1 MADGTGVFGW
11 IGVVVRRWPW
21 AVVGFWIALTAVLSM
36 TFPSLTEMAAKRPV
50 PILPPDAPV
59 LQTTKQ
65 ISEAYHQNGS
75 ENENVLL
82 VVLTDDNG
90 LNPSDLTTYRTLA
103 ENLRPDTRDIVLLQD
118 FVRTP
123 ALRDAMTSKDHKAW
137 YLPMV
142 LSGGVGTPELHEG
155 FGRVADIVK
164 KSVAGTT
171 LTAHLTGPAA
181 TGDDLMYIGIRDM
194 HVIET
199 AVVVMVLV
207 ILFVIYRNLLT
218 MMLPLMTIGLS
229 VGVAQALV
237 SGVAQLGLGVSTQT
251 ITLMTTMMF
260 GAGIDYAVF
269 LISRYHDYLR
279 QGLDS
284 DDAVE
289 RALTSIGKV
298 IAGSAAT
305 VAVTF
310 LGMIFT
316 KLGAFRNV
324 GPALAISIAVALFAA
339 VTFLPALMVLAG
351 RRNWIKPRRDL
362 TGHFWRVTGIRI
374 VRKPIIHLAGSLTV
388 LLILAV
394 CGMFARFNYDDSKTL
409 PDSVESSVG
418 YSTLAEHFPLNAT
431 IPEYL
436 VVHSS
441 EDLRKRPALVELK
454 QMEQRVS
461 QLPDIAAIHPAP
473 VPSAKSNDKKSAASG
488 ELLPRHD
495 KGSSSGNKDLEGAEG
510 FPNVAA
516 LLYSVSAS
524 GNVDLTPDL
533 SSLDLPPG
541 VTLPTAP
548 PEKKKE
554 VDDTNTFVNT
564 VRGLG
569 FAMSVDIA
577 EIANTVGS
585 APVTVLD
592 VVATANRD
600 GGALKKMSEFAEQLS
615 SFPDEPS
622 IEAASREVRRIVENA
637 RTEIRSLSNDP
648 PSAKDAAAPPPKDP
662 HNYADAIQQM
672 IDEVKALIK
681 DTSQTG
687 GGLNSALTAFIS
699 PDGHTARY
707 LVQTKLNPFATE
719 AFSQIREITDAA
731 RGPHPRALMKE
742 ASISASGVTAML
754 RDTRAYYGDDINLII
769 VMTILIVFLIL
780 VAILR
785 AVVAPL
791 YLIASVVL
799 SYLSALGLGVIV
811 FQFMLGQPL
820 TWSIPG
826 LTFIVLVAMGA
837 DYNLLLISR
846 LREESPHGIRSGVI
860 QTVRSTGG
868 VITAAGVIF
877 AASMFGMLFASISTL
892 VQCGFIIGTGL
903 LLDTFLVRTITVPA
917 IAVLV
922 GKWNWWPSKP
932 PPPAARERPI
942 PLSQADAQPAV
953 EVETKAET
961 EPEPAPVVD
970 AAPESDAA
978 PETDAEPTPENG
990 SEPEADLGPTLVAH
1004 AVPTPEAHLV
1014 PTPEVHAVPTPEV
1027 GAESLTGP
1035 ENGMP
1040 VHIEDD
1046 PDTDA
1051 IRMSTEV
1058 VDESDPD
1065 TVVLRW

>member
-1 MADGTGVFGW
+1 MFGW

-21 AVVGFWIALTAVLSM
+21 AVIGFWVALAAVLSL
-36 TFPSLTEMAAKRPV
+36 TIPPLTEMASKRPV
-50 PILPPDAPV
+50 PILPADAPV
-59 LQTTKQ
+59 LETTRQ
-65 ISEAYHQNGS
+65 ISEAFHQSGS

-90 LNPSDLTTYRTLA
+90 LNPSDLTTYRKVA
-103 ENLRPDTRDIVLLQD
+103 DDLRPDTRDIEMLQD
-118 FVRTP
+118 FIRTP

-142 LSGGVGTPELHEG
+142 LSGGVGTPKLHEG
-155 FGRVADIVK
+155 FGRVANIVK
-164 KSVAGTT
+164 EAVAGST
-171 LTAHLTGPAA
+171 LTANLTGPAA
-181 TGDDLMYIGIRDM
+181 SGDDLMYVGIRDM

-199 AVVVMVLV
+199 AVVVMVLI
-207 ILFVIYRNLLT
+207 ILFVIYRNFAT
-218 MMLPLMTIGLS
+218 MMLPLITIGVS
-229 VGVAQALV
+229 VGVAQ
-237 SGVAQLGLGVSTQT
+237 SIVAGIAELGLGVSSQT
-251 ITLMTTMMF
+251 ITLMTTMMA

-279 QGLDS
+279 QGMNS
-284 DDAVE
+284 DEAVAK
-289 RALTSIGKV
+289 ALTSIGKV

-305 VAVTF
+305 VSITF
-310 LGMIFT
+310 LGMVFT
-316 KLGAFRNV
+316 HLGAFRNV
-324 GPALAISIAVALFAA
+324 GPALACSIAVALCAA
-339 VTFLPALMVLAG
+339 VTFLPALMVLTG
-351 RRNWIKPRRDL
+351 RRGWIKPRRDL
-362 TGHFWRVTGIRI
+362 TSRFWRLSGTRI
-374 VRKPIIHLAGSLTV
+374 VRKPVIHLAGSMTV
-388 LLILAV
+388 LLILAG
-394 CGMFARFNYDDSKTL
+394 CAMFARFNYDDSKTL
-409 PDSVESSVG
+409 PKSVESSVG
-418 YSTLAEHFPLNAT
+418 YSTLAQHFPLNAT

-436 VVHSS
+436 VVHSDQ
-441 EDLRKRPALVELK
+441 DLRTPPALVDLK
-454 QMEQRVS
+454 QMEQRVG
-461 QLPDIAAIHPAP
+461 QLPDIAAIRPAP
-473 VPSAKSNDKKSAASG
+473 VPSAKSNDLKSSADG
-488 ELLPRHD
+488 EAGADDD
-495 KGSSSGNKDLEGAEG
+495 KGGESSNKDGEGAEG

-516 LLYSVSAS
+516 LLYSVSSS

-533 SSLDLPPG
+533 SSLNLPPG
-541 VTLPTAP
+541 MTLPTAP
-548 PEKKKE
+548 PAQEKE
-554 VDDTNTFVNT
+554 VDDTGTFVNT

-577 EIANTVGS
+577 EIANTVNA

-637 RTEIRSLSNDP
+637 RTELRTLSNDGP
-648 PSAKDAAAPPPKDP
+648 PARDRAVVPPKDP
-662 HNYADAIQQM
+662 HTYADAIQQM

-719 AFSQIREITDAA
+719 AMNQIRQITDAA
-731 RGPHPRALMKE
+731 RGPQPRPLMKE

-754 RDTRAYYGDDINLII
+754 RDTRAYYGQDINLII

-799 SYLSALGLGVIV
+799 SYLSALGVGVIV
-811 FQFMLGQPL
+811 FQFILGQSL

-860 QTVRSTGG
+860 HTVSSTGG

-892 VQCGFIIGTGL
+892 VQAGFIIGTGL

-932 PPPAARERPI
+932 PPPAPRRRTERPAT
-942 PLSQADAQPAV
+942 PVS
-953 EVETKAET
+953 
-961 EPEPAPVVD
+961 EPAPEVPNGTVEGPGD
-970 AAPESDAA
+970 SQHGRHASTESD
-978 PETDAEPTPENG
+978 T
-990 SEPEADLGPTLVAH
+990 VA
-1004 AVPTPEAHLV
+1004 VR
-1014 PTPEVHAVPTPEV
+1014 
-1027 GAESLTGP
+1027 S
-1035 ENGMP
+1035 
-1040 VHIEDD
+1040 
-1046 PDTDA
+1046 
-1051 IRMSTEV
+1051 
-1058 VDESDPD
+1058 
-1065 TVVLRW
+1065 

>member
-1 MADGTGVFGW
+1 VADGRGVFGW
-11 IGVVVRRWPW
+11 IGVCVRRWPW
-21 AVVGFWIALTAVLSM
+21 AVIGFWVALAAVLSV
-36 TFPSLTEMAAKRPV
+36 TFPPLTEMAAKRPV
-50 PILPPDAPV
+50 PILPSDAPV

-65 ISEAYHQNGS
+65 ISEAYHQSGS

-90 LNPSDLTTYRTLA
+90 LNPSDLTTYRTVA
-103 ENLRPDTRDIVLLQD
+103 DNLRPDTRDIVLLQD

-123 ALRDAMTSKDHKAW
+123 ALREAMTSKDHKAW

-142 LSGGVGTPELHEG
+142 LSGGVGTPELHGG

-164 KSVAGTT
+164 KSVAGST

-181 TGDDLMYIGIRDM
+181 TGDDLMYIGVRDM

-207 ILFVIYRNLLT
+207 ILFVIYRNFVT
-218 MMLPLMTIGLS
+218 MMLPLVTIGVS
-229 VGVAQALV
+229 VGVAQSIV
-237 SGVAQLGLGVSTQT
+237 SGVAELGLGVSNQT
-251 ITLMTTMMF
+251 ITLLTTMMA

-279 QGLDS
+279 QGMSS
-284 DDAVE
+284 DDAVAK
-289 RALTSIGKV
+289 ALTSIGKV

-305 VAVTF
+305 VSITF
-310 LGMIFT
+310 LGMVFT
-316 KLGAFRNV
+316 QLGAFKNV
-324 GPALAISIAVALFAA
+324 GPALAIAIAVALFAA
-339 VTFLPALMVLAG
+339 VTFLPALMVLTG
-351 RRNWIKPRRDL
+351 RRGWIKPGRDR
-362 TGHFWRVTGIRI
+362 TTRFWRVVGTRI
-374 VRKPIIHLAGSLTV
+374 VRKPVIHLAASLTV
-388 LLILAV
+388 LLILAA
-394 CGMFARFNYDDSKTL
+394 CSMFTNFNYDDSKTL
-409 PDSVESSVG
+409 PKDVESSVG
-418 YSTLAEHFPLNAT
+418 YDILAQHFPLNAT

-436 VVHSS
+436 VVHSDQ
-441 EDLRKRPALVELK
+441 DLRTPPALVDLK
-454 QMEQRVS
+454 QMEQRVG
-461 QLPDIAAIHPAP
+461 QLPDIAAIRQAP
-473 VPSAKSNDKKSAASG
+473 VPTAKSDKKSTADG

-495 KGSSSGNKDLEGAEG
+495 KGSESGNKDLEGAEG
-510 FPNVAA
+510 FPNVAS
-516 LLYSVSAS
+516 LLYSVSSS

-533 SSLDLPPG
+533 SSLNLPPG

-548 PEKKKE
+548 AAPKKE
-554 VDDTNTFVNT
+554 ADDTGTFVST
-564 VRGLG
+564 IRGLG
-569 FAMSVDIA
+569 FAMSVDVA
-577 EIANTVGS
+577 EIANTVNA

-592 VVATANRD
+592 VVATADRA

-622 IEAASREVRRIVENA
+622 IEAASHEFRRIVENA
-637 RTEIRSLSNDP
+637 RNDLRTLGNDGP
-648 PSAKDAAAPPPKDP
+648 PEKDRAVVPPTDP
-662 HNYADAIQQM
+662 HTYADAIQQM
-672 IDEVKALIK
+672 IDEIKALIK

-707 LVQTKLNPFATE
+707 LVQTELNPFATE
-719 AFSQIREITDAA
+719 AMNQIRGITDAA
-731 RGPHPRALMKE
+731 RGPHPRTLMKE

-799 SYLSALGLGVIV
+799 SYLSALGVGVIV
-811 FQFMLGQPL
+811 FQFIFGQPL

-860 QTVRSTGG
+860 HTVSSTGG

-932 PPPAARERPI
+932 PPPAPRRRAEP
-942 PLSQADAQPAV
+942 PAPPV
-953 EVETKAET
+953 S
-961 EPEPAPVVD
+961 EPAPDV
-970 AAPESDAA
+970 S
-978 PETDAEPTPENG
+978 NG
-990 SEPEADLGPTLVAH
+990 SA
-1004 AVPTPEAHLV
+1004 
-1014 PTPEVHAVPTPEV
+1014 
-1027 GAESLTGP
+1027 
-1035 ENGMP
+1035 
-1040 VHIEDD
+1040 DD
-1046 PDTDA
+1046 PVA
-1051 IRMSTEV
+1051 SQNGRHIS
-1058 VDESDPD
+1058 SDPD
-1065 TVVLRW
+1065 TVAIRS

>member
-1 MADGTGVFGW
+1 M
-11 IGVVVRRWPW
+11 VVLRWPW
-21 AVVGFWIALTAVLSM
+21 AVIGFWIALAAVLAVI
-36 TFPSLTEMAAKRPV
+36 FPPLTEMAAKRPV

-65 ISEAYHQNGS
+65 ISEAYHQSGS

-103 ENLRPDTRDIVLLQD
+103 DNLRPDTRDIVMLQD
-118 FVRTP
+118 FVHTP
-123 ALRDAMTSKDHKAW
+123 ALREAMTSKDHKAW
-137 YLPMV
+137 YMPMV
-142 LSGGVGTPELHEG
+142 VSGGVGTPELHEA

-164 KSVAGTT
+164 KSVAGST
-171 LTAHLTGPAA
+171 LTANLTGPAA

-199 AVVVMVLV
+199 AVALMVLI
-207 ILFVIYRNLLT
+207 ILFVIYRNPLT
-218 MMLPLMTIGLS
+218 MMLPLVTIGVS
-229 VGVAQALV
+229 IGVAQSIV
-237 SGVAQLGLGVSTQT
+237 SGVAELGLGVSSQT
-251 ITLMTTMMF
+251 ITLMTTMMA

-269 LISRYHDYLR
+269 LMSRYHDYLR
-279 QGLDS
+279 LGMES
-284 DDAVE
+284 SEAVAK
-289 RALTSIGKV
+289 ALTSIGKV

-305 VAVTF
+305 VSITF

-316 KLGAFRNV
+316 QLGAFRNV

-339 VTFLPALMVLAG
+339 VTFLPALMVLTG
-351 RRNWIKPRRDL
+351 KRGWIKPRGDL
-362 TGHFWRVTGIRI
+362 TSRFWRRSGIRI
-374 VRKPIIHLAGSLTV
+374 VRKPVAHLAGSMVV
-388 LLILAV
+388 LVILAG
-394 CGMFARFNYDDSKTL
+394 CSMFARFNYDDSKTL
-409 PDSVESSVG
+409 PKDVESSIG
-418 YSTLAEHFPLNAT
+418 YDTLAQHFPLNAT

-436 VVHSS
+436 VVQSS
-441 EDLRKRPALVELK
+441 EDLRKPPALVELK

-461 QLPDIAAIHPAP
+461 QMPDIAAIRPAP
-473 VPSAKSNDKKSAASG
+473 VPSAKSSDHKSAADG
-488 ELLPRHD
+488 TLPD
-495 KGSSSGNKDLEGAEG
+495 KIGNGSKSSDKAGNKDLEGAEG

-524 GNVDLTPDL
+524 GSVDLTPDL
-533 SSLDLPPG
+533 ASLGLPPG
-541 VTLPTAP
+541 MTLPTTPAAP
-548 PEKKKE
+548 AKLA
-554 VDDTNTFVNT
+554 DDTAMFVST

-577 EIANTVGS
+577 EIANTVNA

-592 VVATANRD
+592 VVATADRD

-615 SFPDEPS
+615 SFPDEPTM
-622 IEAASREVRRIVENA
+622 ETASRDVRRIVNNA
-637 RTEIRSLSNDP
+637 RNDLRALNNDP
-648 PSAKDAAAPPPKDP
+648 PVEKDRTVAPPKEA
-662 HNYADAIQQM
+662 HTYTDAVQQM

-681 DTSQTG
+681 DTSHTG

-707 LVQTKLNPFATE
+707 LVQTKLNPFAT
-719 AFSQIREITDAA
+719 AAMNQIHDITDAA
-731 RGPHPRALMKE
+731 RGPHPRPLMKD

-754 RDTRAYYGDDINLII
+754 RDTRAYYGEDINLII

-799 SYLSALGLGVIV
+799 SYLSALGVGVIV
-811 FQFMLGQPL
+811 FQFILGEPL

-846 LREESPHGIRSGVI
+846 LREESPHGIRAGVI
-860 QTVRSTGG
+860 HTVSSTGG

-932 PPPAARERPI
+932 PAPARRERP
-942 PLSQADAQPAV
+942 ARAAEAAAQPA
-953 EVETKAET
+953 
-961 EPEPAPVVD
+961 
-970 AAPESDAA
+970 
-978 PETDAEPTPENG
+978 PTGNG
-990 SEPEADLGPTLVAH
+990 HQPD
-1004 AVPTPEAHLV
+1004 AVPAASE
-1014 PTPEVHAVPTPEV
+1014 
-1027 GAESLTGP
+1027 TG
-1035 ENGMP
+1035 
-1040 VHIEDD
+1040 
-1046 PDTDA
+1046 
-1051 IRMSTEV
+1051 
-1058 VDESDPD
+1058 
-1065 TVVLRW
+1065 TVAMKS

>member
-1 MADGTGVFGW
+1 MLLGGHSKVADGRGTFGW
-11 IGVVVRRWPW
+11 IGVVVGRWPW
-21 AVVGFWIALTAVLSM
+21 AVIGFWVALAAVLSV
-36 TFPSLTEMAAKRPV
+36 TIPPLTEMASKRPV
-50 PILPPDAPV
+50 PILPSDAPV

-65 ISEAYHQNGS
+65 ISEAFHQSGS

-90 LNPSDLTTYRTLA
+90 LSPADLTTYRKVA
-103 ENLRPDTRDIVLLQD
+103 RDLRPDTLDIVMLQD
-118 FVRTP
+118 FIATP

-142 LSGGVGTPELHEG
+142 LSGGVGTPELHAG
-155 FGRVADIVK
+155 FGRVANIVK
-164 KSVAGTT
+164 EAVAGSR
-171 LTAHLTGPAA
+171 LTANLTGPAA
-181 TGDDLMYIGIRDM
+181 SGDDLMYVGIRDM

-199 AVVVMVLV
+199 AVVLMVLI
-207 ILFVIYRNLLT
+207 ILFVIYRNFAT
-218 MMLPLMTIGLS
+218 MMLPLITIGVS
-229 VGVAQALV
+229 VAVAQ
-237 SGVAQLGLGVSTQT
+237 SIVAGIAELGLGVSSQT
-251 ITLMTTMMF
+251 ITLMTTMMA

-279 QGLDS
+279 QGMSS
-284 DDAVE
+284 DEAVAK
-289 RALTSIGKV
+289 ALMSIGKV

-305 VAVTF
+305 VSITF
-310 LGMIFT
+310 LGMVFT
-316 KLGAFRNV
+316 HLGAFKNV
-324 GPALAISIAVALFAA
+324 GPALACSIAVALCAA
-339 VTFLPALMVLAG
+339 LTFLPALMVLAG
-351 RRNWIKPRRDL
+351 RRGWIKPRRDL
-362 TGHFWRVTGIRI
+362 TTRFWRVTGTRI
-374 VRKPIIHLAGSLTV
+374 VRKPVIHLAASLTV
-388 LLILAV
+388 LLILAG
-394 CGMFARFNYDDSKTL
+394 CSMFARFNYDDSKTL
-409 PDSVESSVG
+409 PRSVESSVG
-418 YSTLAEHFPLNAT
+418 YDVLAQHFPLNAT

-436 VVHSS
+436 VVHSDQ
-441 EDLRKRPALVELK
+441 DLRTPPALVDLK

-461 QLPDIAAIHPAP
+461 QLPDIAAIRQAP
-473 VPSAKSNDKKSAASG
+473 VPSAKSDKKSAG
-488 ELLPRHD
+488 DGGLLSRHD
-495 KGSSSGNKDLEGAEG
+495 KGSQSGNKDLEGTEG
-510 FPNVAA
+510 FPNVAS
-516 LLYSVSAS
+516 LLYSVSSS

-533 SSLDLPPG
+533 SGLNLPPG

-548 PEKKKE
+548 PAQEKYA
-554 VDDTNTFVNT
+554 DDTGTFVST

-569 FAMSVDIA
+569 FAMSVDVA
-577 EIANTVGS
+577 EIANTVNA

-592 VVATANRD
+592 VVATAD
-600 GGALKKMSEFAEQLS
+600 QAGGALKKMSEFAEQLS

-622 IEAASREVRRIVENA
+622 IAAASREFRRIVENA
-637 RTEIRSLSNDP
+637 RNDLRTLGNDGP
-648 PSAKDAAAPPPKDP
+648 PAKGSALPPKDP
-662 HNYADAIQQM
+662 HTYADAIQQM
-672 IDEVKALIK
+672 IDEIKALIK

-707 LVQTKLNPFATE
+707 LVQTELNPFATG
-719 AFSQIREITDAA
+719 AMNQIRGITDAA
-731 RGPHPRALMKE
+731 RGPHPRPLMKE

-799 SYLSALGLGVIV
+799 SYLSALGVGVIV
-811 FQFMLGQPL
+811 FQFILGQPL

-860 QTVRSTGG
+860 HTVSSTGG

-922 GKWNWWPSKP
+922 GNWNWWPSKP
-932 PPPAARERPI
+932 PPPAPRRRAERPAT
-942 PLSQADAQPAV
+942 PVSEPPP
-953 EVETKAET
+953 EV
-961 EPEPAPVVD
+961 P
-970 AAPESDAA
+970 
-978 PETDAEPTPENG
+978 NG
-990 SEPEADLGPTLVAH
+990 SVGGPGDSQHSRQASTDSGTVA
-1004 AVPTPEAHLV
+1004 
-1014 PTPEVHAVPTPEV
+1014 
-1027 GAESLTGP
+1027 S
-1035 ENGMP
+1035 
-1040 VHIEDD
+1040 
-1046 PDTDA
+1046 
-1051 IRMSTEV
+1051 RS
-1058 VDESDPD
+1058 
-1065 TVVLRW
+1065 

>member
-1 MADGTGVFGW
+1 VADGRGVFGW
-11 IGVVVRRWPW
+11 IGVCVRRWPW
-21 AVVGFWIALTAVLSM
+21 AVIGFWIAFAAVLSV
-36 TFPSLTEMAAKRPV
+36 TFPPLTEMAAKRPV
-50 PILPPDAPV
+50 PILPSDAPV
-59 LQTTKQ
+59 LETTRQ
-65 ISEAYHQNGS
+65 ISEAFHQSGS

-90 LNPSDLTTYRTLA
+90 LNPADLTTYHKLA
-103 ENLRPDTRDIVLLQD
+103 EKLRPDTHDIVMLQD
-118 FVRTP
+118 FVHTP
-123 ALRDAMTSKDHKAW
+123 ALREAMTSKDHKAW

-155 FGRVADIVK
+155 FGRVANIVK
-164 KSVAGTT
+164 EAVAGST
-171 LTAHLTGPAA
+171 LTANLTGPAA

-199 AVVVMVLV
+199 AVVTMVLV
-207 ILFVIYRNLLT
+207 ILFVIYRNFFT
-218 MMLPLMTIGLS
+218 MMLPLITIGVS
-229 VGVAQALV
+229 VSVAGSLV
-237 SGVAQLGLGVSTQT
+237 SAVAVLGLGISTQT
-251 ITLMTTMMF
+251 ITLMTTMMA

-279 QGLDS
+279 QGLSS
-284 DDAVE
+284 DEAVAK
-289 RALTSIGKV
+289 ALTSIGKV

-305 VAVTF
+305 VSITF

-316 KLGAFRNV
+316 QLGAFKNI
-324 GPALAISIAVALFAA
+324 GPALAISIAVALIAA
-339 VTFLPALMVLAG
+339 VTFLPALMILTG
-351 RRNWIKPRRDL
+351 RRGWIKPRRDL
-362 TGHFWRVTGIRI
+362 TTRFWRVTGTRI
-374 VRKPIIHLAGSLTV
+374 VRKPVIHLAASLTV
-388 LLILAV
+388 LLILAG

-409 PDSVESSVG
+409 PKSVESSVG
-418 YSTLAEHFPLNAT
+418 YDTLAQHFPLNAT

-436 VVHSS
+436 VVHSDQ
-441 EDLRKRPALVELK
+441 DLRTPAALVDLK
-454 QMEQRVS
+454 QMEQRVG
-461 QLPDIAAIHPAP
+461 QLPDIAAIHQAP
-473 VPSAKSNDKKSAASG
+473 VPSKSNDHKSAADG
-488 ELLPRHD
+488 QLLPRHD
-495 KGSSSGNKDLEGAEG
+495 KGSESGNKDLEGAEG

-516 LLYSVSAS
+516 LLYSVSSS

-533 SSLDLPPG
+533 SSLNLPPG
-541 VTLPTAP
+541 VTLPTAAP
-548 PEKKKE
+548 AQEKQ
-554 VDDTNTFVNT
+554 VDDTGTFVST
-564 VRGLG
+564 IRGLG

-577 EIANTVGS
+577 EIANTVNA

-592 VVATANRD
+592 VVATANHD

-637 RTEIRSLSNDP
+637 RTELRTLGNDSSP
-648 PSAKDAAAPPPKDP
+648 GTDRAAVPPKDA
-662 HNYADAIQQM
+662 HNYADAVQQM

-707 LVQTKLNPFATE
+707 LVQTNLNPFATE
-719 AFSQIREITDAA
+719 AMNQIRVITDAA
-731 RGPHPRALMKE
+731 RGPHPRALMKQ

-754 RDTRAYYGDDINLII
+754 RDTRAYYGEDINLII

-791 YLIASVVL
+791 YLIASVVI
-799 SYLSALGLGVIV
+799 SYLSALGVGVIV
-811 FQFMLGQPL
+811 FQFILGQSL

-860 QTVRSTGG
+860 HTVSSTGG

-892 VQCGFIIGTGL
+892 VQAGFIIGTGL

-922 GKWNWWPSKP
+922 GDWNWWPSKP
-932 PPPAARERPI
+932 PPPTPRRRAE
-942 PLSQADAQPAV
+942 QPATPV
-953 EVETKAET
+953 S
-961 EPEPAPVVD
+961 EPAPEASNGTADGPVVRQTGRH
-970 AAPESDAA
+970 ARSD
-978 PETDAEPTPENG
+978 
-990 SEPEADLGPTLVAH
+990 S
-1004 AVPTPEAHLV
+1004 
-1014 PTPEVHAVPTPEV
+1014 
-1027 GAESLTGP
+1027 
-1035 ENGMP
+1035 
-1040 VHIEDD
+1040 
-1046 PDTDA
+1046 
-1051 IRMSTEV
+1051 
-1058 VDESDPD
+1058 D
-1065 TVVLRW
+1065 TVTIR

>member
-1 MADGTGVFGW
+1 VADGRGVFGW
-11 IGVVVRRWPW
+11 IGVCVRRWPW
-21 AVVGFWIALTAVLSM
+21 AVIGFWVALAAVLSV
-36 TFPSLTEMAAKRPV
+36 TIPPLTEMASKRPV
-50 PILPPDAPV
+50 PILPTDAPV
-59 LQTTKQ
+59 LETTRQ
-65 ISEAYHQNGS
+65 ISEAFHQSGS

-82 VVLTDDNG
+82 VVLTDDDG
-90 LNPSDLTTYRTLA
+90 LNPSDLTTYRKVA
-103 ENLRPDTRDIVLLQD
+103 RGLRPDTRDIVMLQD
-118 FVRTP
+118 FIRTP

-155 FGRVADIVK
+155 FGRVANVVK
-164 KSVAGTT
+164 EAVAGSM

-181 TGDDLMYIGIRDM
+181 SGDDLMYVGIRDM

-207 ILFVIYRNLLT
+207 ILFVVYRNFFT
-218 MMLPLMTIGLS
+218 MMLPLITIGVS
-229 VGVAQALV
+229 VGVAQ
-237 SGVAQLGLGVSTQT
+237 SIVAGIAELGLGVSSQT
-251 ITLMTTMMF
+251 ITLMTTMMA

-279 QGLDS
+279 QGMTS
-284 DDAVE
+284 DEAVAK
-289 RALTSIGKV
+289 ALTSIGKV

-305 VAVTF
+305 VSITF
-310 LGMIFT
+310 LGMVFT
-316 KLGAFRNV
+316 HLGAFRNV
-324 GPALAISIAVALFAA
+324 GPALACSIAVALCAA
-339 VTFLPALMVLAG
+339 VTFLPALMVLTG
-351 RRNWIKPRRDL
+351 RRGWIKPGHDL
-362 TGHFWRVTGIRI
+362 TSRFWRLTGTRI
-374 VRKPIIHLAGSLTV
+374 VRKPVIHLAGSLTV
-388 LLILAV
+388 LLILAG
-394 CGMFARFNYDDSKTL
+394 CAMFARFNYDDSKTL
-409 PDSVESSVG
+409 PRSVESSVG
-418 YSTLAEHFPLNAT
+418 YDILAQHFPLNAT

-436 VVHSS
+436 VVHSDQ
-441 EDLRKRPALVELK
+441 DLRTPPALVDLK
-454 QMEQRVS
+454 QMEQRVG
-461 QLPDIAAIHPAP
+461 QLPDIAAIHQAP
-473 VPSAKSNDKKSAASG
+473 VPSEKSGKKSAADG
-488 ELLPRHD
+488 HAADGQLLPRHD
-495 KGSSSGNKDLEGAEG
+495 KGSQSGNKDLEGAEG

-516 LLYSVSAS
+516 LLYSVSSS

-533 SSLDLPPG
+533 SSLNLPPG
-541 VTLPTAP
+541 LTLPTAP
-548 PEKKKE
+548 PAQEKD
-554 VDDTNTFVNT
+554 VDDTGTFVST

-577 EIANTVGS
+577 EIANTVNA

-637 RTEIRSLSNDP
+637 RTDLRTLSNDGP
-648 PSAKDAAAPPPKDP
+648 PAKDRAAAVPPKDA

-681 DTSQTG
+681 DTSETG

-719 AFSQIREITDAA
+719 AMNQIREITDAA

-754 RDTRAYYGDDINLII
+754 RDTRAYYGEDINLII

-791 YLIASVVL
+791 YLIASVVI
-799 SYLSALGLGVIV
+799 SYLSALGVGVIV
-811 FQFMLGQPL
+811 FQFILGQPL

-860 QTVRSTGG
+860 HTVSSTGG

-917 IAVLV
+917 VAVLV

-932 PPPAARERPI
+932 PPLAPRKR
-942 PLSQADAQPAV
+942 LL
-953 EVETKAET
+953 KAESSLASDV
-961 EPEPAPVVD
+961 PNGAVD
-970 AAPESDAA
+970 
-978 PETDAEPTPENG
+978 TPGEGSNG
-990 SEPEADLGPTLVAH
+990 RH
-1004 AVPTPEAHLV
+1004 A
-1014 PTPEVHAVPTPEV
+1014 
-1027 GAESLTGP
+1027 S
-1035 ENGMP
+1035 
-1040 VHIEDD
+1040 
-1046 PDTDA
+1046 
-1051 IRMSTEV
+1051 
-1058 VDESDPD
+1058 SDPD
-1065 TVVLRW
+1065 TVAISS

>member
-1 MADGTGVFGW
+1 MLLGGHGDKVADGRGTFGW
-11 IGVVVRRWPW
+11 IGVLVRRWPW
-21 AVVGFWIALTAVLSM
+21 AVIGFWIALAAVLSV
-36 TFPSLTEMAAKRPV
+36 TFPPLTEMAAKRPV
-50 PILPPDAPV
+50 PILPNDAPV
-59 LQTTKQ
+59 LQTTKL
-65 ISEAYHQNGS
+65 ISEAYHQSGS

-90 LNPSDLTTYRTLA
+90 LNPSDLTAYRTVA
-103 ENLRPDTRDIVLLQD
+103 DNLRPDTRDIVLLQD
-118 FVRTP
+118 FVHTP
-123 ALRDAMTSKDHKAW
+123 ALREAMTSKDHKAW

-164 KSVAGTT
+164 KSVAGST
-171 LTAHLTGPAA
+171 LTANLTGPAA

-194 HVIET
+194 HVIEA
-199 AVVVMVLV
+199 AVVAMVLI

-218 MMLPLMTIGLS
+218 MMLPLFTIGLS

-284 DDAVE
+284 DEAVE
-289 RALTSIGKV
+289 KALTSIGKV

-324 GPALAISIAVALFAA
+324 GPALAISIAVALIAA
-339 VTFLPALMVLAG
+339 VTFLPALMVLTG
-351 RRNWIKPRRDL
+351 RRGWIKPRRDL
-362 TGHFWRVTGIRI
+362 ASRFWRVTGTRI
-374 VRKPIIHLAGSLTV
+374 VRKPVIHLAASLTV
-388 LLILAV
+388 LLVLAG
-394 CGMFARFNYDDSKTL
+394 CSMFTHFNYDDSKTL
-409 PDSVESSVG
+409 PKDVESSVG
-418 YSTLAEHFPLNAT
+418 YDTLAQHFPLNAT

-436 VVHSS
+436 VVHSDQ
-441 EDLRKRPALVELK
+441 DLRTPQALVELK
-454 QMEQRVS
+454 QMEQRVG
-461 QLPDIAAIHPAP
+461 QLSDIAAIRQAP
-473 VPSAKSNDKKSAASG
+473 VPSAKSDKKSTADG
-488 ELLPRHD
+488 GLLPRHD
-495 KGSSSGNKDLEGAEG
+495 KGSQSGNKDLEGAEG
-510 FPNVAA
+510 FPNVAS
-516 LLYSVSAS
+516 LLYSVSSS

-533 SSLDLPPG
+533 SSLNLPPG

-548 PEKKKE
+548 PAQEK
-554 VDDTNTFVNT
+554 VADDTGTFVST
-564 VRGLG
+564 IRGLG
-569 FAMSVDIA
+569 FAMSVDVA
-577 EIANTVGS
+577 EIANTVNA

-592 VVATANRD
+592 VVATADRD

-622 IEAASREVRRIVENA
+622 IEAASHEFRRIVENA
-637 RTEIRSLSNDP
+637 RNDLRTLSNDGP
-648 PSAKDAAAPPPKDP
+648 LAKASAPPPKDP
-662 HNYADAIQQM
+662 HTYADAIQQM
-672 IDEVKALIK
+672 IDEIKALIK

-707 LVQTKLNPFATE
+707 LVQTKLNPFGTE
-719 AFSQIREITDAA
+719 AMNQIRGITDAA
-731 RGPHPRALMKE
+731 RGPHPRPLMKE

-799 SYLSALGLGVIV
+799 SYLSALGIGVIV
-811 FQFMLGQPL
+811 FQFIFGQPL

-860 QTVRSTGG
+860 HTVSSTGG

-917 IAVLV
+917 VAVLV

-932 PPPAARERPI
+932 PPPTSLRRAAP
-942 PLSQADAQPAV
+942 PATPV
-953 EVETKAET
+953 A
-961 EPEPAPVVD
+961 EPAPEMSNGAAD
-970 AAPESDAA
+970 A
-978 PETDAEPTPENG
+978 
-990 SEPEADLGPTLVAH
+990 
-1004 AVPTPEAHLV
+1004 LV
-1014 PTPEVHAVPTPEV
+1014 PSQHGRHA
-1027 GAESLTGP
+1027 
-1035 ENGMP
+1035 
-1040 VHIEDD
+1040 
-1046 PDTDA
+1046 
-1051 IRMSTEV
+1051 R
-1058 VDESDPD
+1058 SDPD
-1065 TVVLRW
+1065 TVAVRS